1 MRMNS
6 NRNILVVGGSSGI
19 GLALVGRL
27 YQSGDKVYSASR
39 RPFGHENSVH
49 LVFDALKDDLPV
61 TSLPEKLD
69 GLVYCPGSINL
80 KPFHRITDQD
90 FLDDFQLNCLGAARC
105 IRAALPLL
113 KNSERAS
120 VVLFSTVAVSQGM
133 PFHSSIAA
141 AKGAVE
147 GLAKS
152 LAAELAPKIRVNV
165 IAPSLTNTPLA
176 SKILSSEEKQKASA
190 ERHPMKRVGTVD
202 DMASLASFLLSDE
215 SSWITGQVVHVDGGL
230 TAVRS

>member
-1 MRMNS
+1 MS
-6 NRNILVVGGSSGI
+6 SKRNIVVVGGSSGI
-19 GLALVGRL
+19 GLALTGRL
-27 YQSGDKVYSASR
+27 VNSGHAVYSASR
-39 RPFGHENSVH
+39 RPFGNENSIH

-61 TSLPEKLD
+61 ESLPEKLD
-69 GLVYCPGSINL
+69 GFVYCPGSINL
-80 KPFHRITDQD
+80 KPFHRLTDQD

-105 IRAALPLL
+105 LRAALPLL
-113 KNSERAS
+113 KNAEHAS
-120 VVLFSTVAVSQGM
+120 VIFFSTVAVSQGM

-176 SKILSSEEKQKASA
+176 SKILSSDEKQKASA
-190 ERHPMKRVGTVD
+190 DRHPLKRVGTAD
-202 DMASLASFLLSDE
+202 DIASLAAFLLSDE
-215 SSWITGQVVHVDGGL
+215 SSWITGQVMHVDGGL
-230 TAVRS
+230 TTVRS